1 MCVSDEWTLE
11 FDLARYGC
19 AELMHNAIHLAKKAD
34 SRGERLTEEDEQ
46 ATIAEAKKL
55 WAALA
60 GAGRSEAELASIIYQ
75 PLAEGDASKA
85 IAAQYAAH
93 LVLTGEYGV
102 GDDLYLRLPPYLQ
115 RALHHLTGKV
125 VK

>member
-1 MCVSDEWTLE
+1 
-11 FDLARYGC
+11 
-19 AELMHNAIHLAKKAD
+19 MHNAIHLAKKAD

-75 PLAEGDASKA
+75 PLAEGDASKQSLLSMLL
-85 IAAQYAAH
+85 I
-93 LVLTGEYGV
+93 
-102 GDDLYLRLPPYLQ
+102 
-115 RALHHLTGKV
+115 
-125 VK
+125 